1 MKLSR
6 CLAVVLLL
14 LPLTAGCP
22 AEDPGGDD
30 ADATQMDAGTD
41 VDAEDSQADTSDD
54 VADDTSQ
61 DADAQMSTVPES
73 ITTGGAE
80 FSAPIAANEKI
91 DIQLEANEGDRIVMW
106 LRKADGTDWNP
117 SVSIFRP
124 GEPEAI
130 AWGNPSGPADAHI
143 PYREDEL
150 DVGWEFFS
158 GGSYRLELANLSQSD
173 GRFDFELTCI
183 SGPCRQEATDS
194 DGDGVTDDRDNC
206 PNDANAEQMD
216 ADGDGLGDVCDPDQQ
231 GDPYVGLTNQA
242 LRDEI
247 LLRHQGH
254 TAVSY
259 DEARE
264 FLFGSVDNVDG
275 VVECVYTGQTI
286 QTETVPPSTQFNT
299 EHTWPQSRGADT
311 GAPES
316 DMHHLFPTDSDANTR
331 RSANYFGDVVSN
343 VSWSEGGSKL
353 GEDASGDKRFEPRDE
368 HKGNVARAMF
378 YFSVVYQMSIP
389 DHEEQA
395 LRQWHT
401 DDPVDAAERVRNQA
415 IDNLQNSRNPF
426 IDYPEI
432 ADQIDDF

>member
-1 MKLSR
+1 MKLIPR
-6 CLAVVLLL
+6 LASLLL
-14 LPLTAGCP
+14 LLSLAAGCP

-30 ADATQMDAGTD
+30 ADAAEMDAGSDAQDTRDDTTED
-41 VDAEDSQADTSDD
+41 VAEDTTS
-54 VADDTSQ
+54 
-61 DADAQMSTVPES
+61 DADAETSTIPDS

-91 DIQLEANEGDRIVMW
+91 DIELEANEGDHIVMW

-117 SVSIFRP
+117 SLSIFRP

-130 AWGNPSGPADAHI
+130 AWGNPSGSADAHI

-150 DVGWEFFS
+150 DMGWEFFA
-158 GGSYRLELANLSQSD
+158 GGSYRLELANLSQTD
-173 GRFDFELTCI
+173 GRFDFELTCM
-183 SGPCRQEATDS
+183 SGPCRQEAIDT
-194 DGDGVTDDRDNC
+194 DGDGITDDRDNC
-206 PNDANAEQMD
+206 PNDANPDQVD
-216 ADGDGLGDVCDPDQQ
+216 SDGDGLGDVCDPDQE
-231 GDPYVGLTNQA
+231 GDPYVGLSNQE

-254 TAVSY
+254 TATSY
-259 DEARE
+259 DRSRE
-264 FLFGSVDNVDG
+264 LIFGTIDNEDG

-286 QTETVPPSTQFNT
+286 QTDTVPPSSQFNT

-311 GAPES
+311 GDPNS
-316 DMHHLFPTDSDANTR
+316 DMHHLFPTTSDSNTR
-331 RSANYFGDVVSN
+331 RSANYFGNVVSN

-353 GEDASGDKRFEPRDE
+353 GEDADGDKRFEPRDE

-378 YFSVVYQMSIP
+378 YFAVVYQMSIP
-389 DHEEQA
+389 AHEEQA
-395 LRQWHT
+395 LRQWH
-401 DDPVDAAERVRNQA
+401 DEDPVDPDERVRNQT
-415 IDNLQNSRNPF
+415 IYDLQNSRNPF